1 MSCDI
6 SSRKLD
12 VLVDGCEIGVEVA
25 CANAAKDMGFTSG
38 YMWLTNRQNKEHEG
52 SSLISPHP
60 PKLRGTIRL
69 WPRILGFGWRD
80 SSLEHRHVSEYVKVC

>member
-1 MSCDI
+1 MSCDVL
-6 SSRKLD
+6 SRKLD
-12 VLVDGCEIGVEVA
+12 VLVNGCENGIEVV
-25 CANAAKDMGFTSG
+25 CANVAKDMEFSSG
-38 YMWLTNRQNKEHEG
+38 CMWLMNRQNKEHEG